1 VLLCFRT
8 DGAFPAHV
16 CSCGQVNRA
25 EYGYEA
31 LLALSVVS
39 TLSLQSAGVGPG
51 CMLCPTLTG
60 NVSDS
65 GKYLL
70 LMMSGAALEKLRAQ
84 LVGHTVVHSYIG
96 CAQ

>member
-1 VLLCFRT
+1 
-8 DGAFPAHV
+8 
-16 CSCGQVNRA
+16 
-25 EYGYEA
+25 

-65 GKYLL
+65 GKYMLL
-70 LMMSGAALEKLRAQ
+70 LMSGAALDRLRAQ
-84 LVGHTVVHSYIG
+84 LVSLSGVTVIVIRCIYG
-96 CAQ
+96 LDCARKI